1 MQIVLCEDNSVYR
14 AYLADVIQEIGLRED
29 LSLRPVLLFEAGNA
43 TDVGRWVESFAA
55 TVPATAPGMPA
66 TAPHALLDAPLVFLL
81 DIQLP
86 EGDDAGLTLAEALR
100 ARFPQGYIV
109 FVTEQL
115 STVFRAFRT
124 QPFDFLPKPV
134 STERLAATLSSITHH
149 FTQRHGLPTRSEPNT
164 SHARAPLTE
173 SPATTANADPKH
185 RGHSGPVHVPV
196 DAAFPDPS
204 HERWLSGGPDDILQI
219 RSAGLIYRIRRDAIR
234 YVQRIDDRTYIH
246 EEGRTVSCGT
256 SLELLEKEL
265 WTPDGIFL
273 RCHRRTLVNLRY
285 IASFD
290 LETRTVQLTSG
301 QRFEVGRRYVDPVQG
316 RIRK

>member
-1 MQIVLCEDNSVYR
+1 MRIVLCEDNSQYR
-14 AYLADVIQEIGLRED
+14 AYLVDVIQEIGLRED
-29 LSLRPVLLFEAGNA
+29 LTLRPALVCEAGNA
-43 TDVGRWVESFAA
+43 TDVGRWVESVG
-55 TVPATAPGMPA
+55 TPQN
-66 TAPHALLDAPLVFLL
+66 LLEAPLVFLL

-100 ARFPQGYIV
+100 ARFPAGYIV
-109 FVTEQL
+109 FITEQL

-149 FTQRHGLPTRSEPNT
+149 FTQRHGFPAPSAPTASF
-164 SHARAPLTE
+164 ARAPLTE
-173 SPATTANADPKH
+173 PPAPVPDADPK
-185 RGHSGPVHVPV
+185 RRARPTPVPV

-246 EEGRTVSCGT
+246 EEGRTVSCDT

-285 IASFD
+285 IAGFD
-290 LETRTVQLTSG
+290 PETRTVQLTGG
-301 QRFEVGRRYVDPVQG
+301 QRFEVGRRYVDHVQG

>member
-1 MQIVLCEDNSVYR
+1 MQIVLCEDNAVYR
-14 AYLADVIQEIGLRED
+14 AYLVDVIQEIGLRED
-29 LSLRPVLLFEAGNA
+29 LSLRPMLLFEAGNA
-43 TDVGRWVESFAA
+43 TDVNRWSEAYG
-55 TVPATAPGMPA
+55 APL
-66 TAPHALLDAPLVFLL
+66 APNSALLDSPLVFLL

-134 STERLAATLSSITHH
+134 STERLAATLSSISHH
-149 FTQRHGLPTRSEPNT
+149 FTQRHGLPAPAAPTT
-164 SHARAPLTE
+164 SHARGPLTE
-173 SPATTANADPKH
+173 PPAPAVEDGPKPRH
-185 RGHSGPVHVPV
+185 ARAHVPV

-234 YVQRIDDRTYIH
+234 YVQRTDDRTYIH

-256 SLELLEKEL
+256 SLEILEKEL

-290 LETRTVQLTSG
+290 LDTCTLTLTGG
-301 QRFEVGRRYVDPVQG
+301 QRFEVGHRYLAFVQG